1 MKKVS
6 SLIAVLL
13 LSVATYA
20 QGVVFASRPS
30 LSPDGSTIYFSYGG
44 DIFTVPASGGVALK
58 LVTMAGNETCP
69 KVSPDGKYLAFCSN
83 EQGNYNV
90 YVVPVSGG
98 DVKQLTFHDA
108 SDMPVGWSPDS
119 KRVYF
124 ESNRYNNIST
134 YSVSIMGQTP
144 VRLFSHYFNTIANL
158 TENPV
163 TGEYYFNESTESYR
177 FATRKGYRGDHNP
190 NIKSWNPATKEY
202 KELTDYRGKD
212 IWPMVDKS
220 GKLYYVSDEM
230 NGEANIVRMSDKK
243 YLTSFK
249 ESVQYPSI
257 SFDGSKIVFIKGYRI
272 NLLDVAAGKSY
283 EPKIELADSRI
294 ANKNPYPVGRPN
306 SFAVSPDGKKLAVSF
321 RGLLFVSDSK
331 GSFVKQLITPMD
343 ERVDEVLWSN
353 DNKSIIYTRTNGGW
367 TGIFMQMADT
377 PGSEKAIY
385 TPESSVRSLTISPKN
400 DRVAFLD
407 GGKSLMIL
415 DLASGKASEL
425 ARHEFWA
432 FQGYGISFSNDGNFL
447 TYTAV
452 NIFERD
458 VFVFDIKQNK
468 VVNITN
474 SANFEN
480 DPVFS
485 SDGKSLYLLSNRMN
499 SAFPRGA
506 STQLYKVAL
515 QKVDTPFESDEYDK
529 LFGAK
534 GAKRDS
540 AIVIDPVNIHRR
552 YTPVVG
558 RGEQNNPFI
567 VTRGDKSYLLFNSN
581 HEGEWASYVQ
591 EIKDWDQK
599 PAQKIKGA
607 GVLGLFRNGVK
618 ELFAMDRESVYRV
631 DPVGASATKI
641 EIKHTF
647 EKSNQDEYIQMFH
660 EVWASLEQN
669 FYDPKFHGVDWRAK
683 RDYYKKFLPFVNS
696 RDNLRTLLN
705 DMLNELNSSHMGFST
720 GGREEETLARYS
732 TASTGLI
739 FVEGDPYK
747 IDRIVPGSRADFA
760 GNPLKKGDE
769 LVAVNGVR
777 VDKNL
782 NREYYFTSSVVPKEV
797 VLRFS
802 RVENTAAGK
811 SSAGSGDIMEFTV
824 KLHTMNTGDLRS
836 LLYTEWEDWN
846 RAKVNELSGGKIAY
860 THMRDMSPEALE
872 KFVIEMNTD
881 GVHKEGLIL
890 DLRFNN
896 GGNVHREVIDFL
908 NQREHFR
915 WSHRDNPKVS
925 HPNVTPA
932 NKPIVVLINE
942 RSLSDAEVTSNGI
955 KELKMAKLVGTETY
969 RWIIFTSGARLVDGS
984 SVRLPAWGCYTLDG
998 KDLEFEGVSPDIYVR
1013 NTFKD
1018 RLESKD
1024 PQLETAVK
1032 ELLK

>member
-1 MKKVS
+1 MKKVL

-44 DIFTVPASGGVALK
+44 EIFTVPSSGGVALK
-58 LVTMAGNETCP
+58 IISMDGNKTSP

-90 YVVPVSGG
+90 YVVPLSGG
-98 DVKQLTFHDA
+98 DIKQLTFHD
-108 SDMPVGWSPDS
+108 SPDMPVGWSPDS

-124 ESNRYNNIST
+124 ESSRYNSIST
-134 YSVSIMGQTP
+134 YSVSIDGQTP

-163 TGEYYFNESTESYR
+163 TGEYYFNESSESYR

-190 NIKSWNPATKEY
+190 DIKSWNPATSEY

-212 IWPMVDKS
+212 IWPMVDKA
-220 GKLYYVSDEM
+220 GKLYYVSDEV
-230 NGEANIVRMSDKK
+230 NGEANIVRHSDKK
-243 YLTSFK
+243 YLTTFK

-257 SFDGSKIVFIKGYRI
+257 SYDGSKIVFIKGYRI
-272 NLLDVAAGKSY
+272 NILDITTGKSS
-283 EPKIELADSRI
+283 EPKIEIANSRI
-294 ANKNPYPVGRPN
+294 ASKSSYPLGRPQ
-306 SFAVSPDGKKLAVSF
+306 SFAISPDGKKLAVSF
-321 RGLLFVSDSK
+321 RGLLFVSDTK
-331 GSFVKQLITPMD
+331 GGFVKQLPTPAD
-343 ERVDEVLWSN
+343 ERVDEVLWSS
-353 DNKSIIYTRTNGGW
+353 DNKTLYYTRTNGGW
-367 TGIFMQMADT
+367 TGIFRQKADI
-377 PGSEKAIY
+377 PGGEEAVY

-400 DRVAFLD
+400 DKIVFIG
-407 GGKSLMIL
+407 GGKSLMAL
-415 DLASGKASEL
+415 DIATNKTSEL
-425 ARHEFWA
+425 SKHEFWA
-432 FQGYGISFSNDGNFL
+432 FQGYGINFSNKGDYI

-452 NIFERD
+452 NLFERD
-458 VFVFDIKQNK
+458 VFVYDFKLGKCI
-468 VVNITN
+468 NITN

-480 DPVFS
+480 DPAFS
-485 SDGKSLYLLSNRMN
+485 ANGKHLYLLSNRMN
-499 SAFPRGA
+499 ASFPRGA
-506 STQLYKVAL
+506 STQLYRVAL
-515 QKVDTPFESDEYDK
+515 QRIDTPFESDEYDK

-534 GAKRDS
+534 GPKRDS
-540 AIVIDPVNIHRR
+540 TISIELENIHRR
-552 YTPVVG
+552 FVPVMG

-567 VTRGDKSYLLFNSN
+567 VLRGDKSYLLFNSN
-581 HEGEWASYVQ
+581 HEGDWGCYVQ

-599 PAQKIKGA
+599 PPQKIKGA
-607 GVLGLFRNGVK
+607 GSLGTFRNGGK
-618 ELFAMDRESVYRV
+618 ELFAMDRESLYRI
-631 DPVGASATKI
+631 DPASASATKI

-647 EKSNQDEYIQMFH
+647 EKSNMDEYNQMFY
-660 EVWASLEQN
+660 EVWANLEQN

-683 RDYYKKFLPFVNS
+683 RDYYKKFLPLVNS

-705 DMLNELNSSHMGFST
+705 DMLNELNSSHMGFQT
-720 GGREEETLARYS
+720 GGREEETLIKYS

-739 FVEGDPYK
+739 FVEGNPYVL
-747 IDRIVPGSRADFA
+747 DRVVRGSRADFA
-760 GNPLKKGDE
+760 GNPLKQGDE
-769 LVAVNGVR
+769 LIEVNGVK
-777 VDKNL
+777 VDKL
-782 NREYYFTSSVVPKEV
+782 KNREFYFTSSVVPKEIS
-797 VLRFS
+797 LRFS
-802 RVENTAAGK
+802 RVEPAPAAK
-811 SSAGSGDIMEFTV
+811 SSAGNITRTEFTV
-824 KLHTMNTGDLRS
+824 KLHTMNTFFLRS
-836 LLYTEWEDWN
+836 LLYSEWEDWN

-860 THMRDMSPEALE
+860 LHMSDMSPEALE

-881 GVHKEGLIL
+881 VVHKDAFIL

-932 NKPIVVLINE
+932 NKPFVVLINE

-955 KELKMAKLVGTETY
+955 KSLKMAKLIGTETY

-984 SVRLPAWGCYTLDG
+984 MVRLPGWGCYTLDG
-998 KDLEFEGVSPDIYVR
+998 KNLEFEGVSPDIYIR